1 MDEDWQPA
9 RVPISYSISSNVFS
23 KVRDSTSGR
32 VFSSG
37 VYLIPSKSFD
47 SVFDSLK
54 YSVDLA
60 LAFIQKVDI
69 ISSLNSPNSP
79 TEE

>member
-60 LAFIQKVDI
+60 FIRKVDI
-69 ISSLNSPNSP
+69 LSNPAQLRR
-79 TEE
+79 